1 MLVINLD
8 PEASSDKQATVWAE
22 LPSMPALLITQSA
35 PSSVRQGPR
44 IEGPIEGLDELPE
57 ATDAEDDLKLADEAD
72 GFAALSIVPMDD
84 DLLGHS
90 QDFGSTEDFSSTED
104 FATTAETT
112 PEPQQASPPESWSA
126 PLP

>member
-8 PEASSDKQATVWAE
+8 PEASSDKQAAVWAE

-90 QDFGSTEDFSSTED
+90 QDFGSTEDF
-104 FATTAETT
+104 ATTAETT